1 MITESKTLD
10 QLLTDQEG
18 VRIPSTY
25 PLTSNASGSG
35 CPTTRLFSAMKE
47 RRFRHRF
54 DRHQHVSR

>member
-18 VRIPSTY
+18 AQILSTY
-25 PLTSNASGSG
+25 SFALNAAEGG
-35 CPTTRLFSAMKE
+35 RRTTRPLAAMKE

-54 DRHQHVSR
+54 DRHRHISR